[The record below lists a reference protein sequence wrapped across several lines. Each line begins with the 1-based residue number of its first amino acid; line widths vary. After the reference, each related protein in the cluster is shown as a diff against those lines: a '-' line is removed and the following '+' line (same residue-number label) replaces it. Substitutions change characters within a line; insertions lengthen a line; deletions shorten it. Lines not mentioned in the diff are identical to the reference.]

1 MTEPPGPD
9 TAAPEAEERPRL
21 SLFERMKRVFDGTSD
36 AIELVPEQE
45 PRELSAPVRVAW
57 STGPFRMT
65 LGKSI
70 MEFHPDR
77 PADDRKRGGQR
88 DWIVHPGDEFYRT
101 LTGFLR
107 ICPGDSLILGRE
119 DDVQT
124 AVFDYPKSVARR
136 HMEVTNRNG
145 ELTLRPLDPDRPCA
159 ISFFP
164 ESDAPLKLADQRGR
178 NLERLTALLGHP
190 FETFDRDDALER
202 ITRVNRI
209 LADEAYRERDADGN
223 PGGIVSL
230 PDDLTPLIVGDIHT
244 RIDNLLKVVVEGG
257 FVDALERNEACLV
270 LLGDLVHS
278 QESGELEEMDS
289 SILILDTFLLL
300 KERFPANVFYIR
312 GNHESFSPDVGKG
325 GVAQGVV
332 LRKHLKK
339 ARGKAFL
346 SEVETLFEQLPFV
359 VQNANFAACHGAPT
373 RSDITRETLVNIQR
387 YPGIQHEIVWNRV
400 RQGNRP
406 GGYTKGSVKRFRRTL
421 GLPKHAPV
429 IVAHTPL
436 SDEDTVWLDVTEIT
450 GHHVVYSAHLHL
462 VGAMTLIGNTAV
474 PLEYNA
480 EPLISEPEPEEVS
493 D

>member
-1 MTEPPGPD
+1 MTGPS
-9 TAAPEAEERPRL
+9 APETEIPETDDKPRL
-21 SLFERMKRVFDGTSD
+21 SFIERMRRVFDGTSD
-36 AIELVPEQE
+36 AIELLPEQE
-45 PRELSAPVRVAW
+45 PCELSAPVRVAW
-57 STGPFRMT
+57 STGPFRLT
-65 LGKSI
+65 LGKTT
-70 MEFHPDR
+70 MELHPDSE
-77 PADDRKRGGQR
+77 ADDRKRGGQR
-88 DWIVHPGDEFYRT
+88 DWIVHPGEEFYRS

-107 ICPGDSLILGRE
+107 ICPGDNVILGRE

-124 AVFDYPKSVARR
+124 AIFDYSKSIARR
-136 HMEVTNRNG
+136 HVEITNRNG
-145 ELTLRPLDPDRPCA
+145 ELTLKPLDPDRLCA

-164 ESDAPLKLADQRGR
+164 ESNAPQKLLDQRRR

-209 LADEAYRERDADGN
+209 LAEEAFRERDADGN
-223 PGGIVSL
+223 PGGILEL
-230 PDDLTPLIVGDIHT
+230 PEDLTPLIVGDIHT

-257 FVDALERNEACLV
+257 FVEALERNDACLV

-278 QESGELEEMDS
+278 QEPGELEEMDS
-289 SILILDTFLLL
+289 SILILDTFLML

-325 GVAQGVV
+325 GVAQGVL

-339 ARGKAFL
+339 VRGKAFL

-359 VQNANFAACHGAPT
+359 VQNAQFAACHGAPT
-373 RSDITRETLVNIQR
+373 RSDVNRESLVNIQR
-387 YPGIQHEIVWNRV
+387 YPGLQHEIVWNRV

-436 SDEDTVWLDVTEIT
+436 SNEDTVWLDVTEIS
-450 GHHVVYSAHLHL
+450 GHHVVYSAHLHV
-462 VGAMTLIGNTAV
+462 VGAMILIGNRAV
-474 PLEYNA
+474 PLEYAA
-480 EPLISEPEPEEVS
+480 EPLISEAEPEEGS
-493 D
+493 G